1 MILISPILVA
11 VGFSSSKLYLWS
23 DLRSKK
29 LLKESTL
36 IYKETIKDIETVQNL
51 TLESI
56 CFEKFANSLL
66 VPNM

>member
-1 MILISPILVA
+1 MILISPILLA
-11 VGFSSSKLYLWS
+11 VGFSSSKLYLWN

-36 IYKETIKDIETVQNL
+36 IYKETIKEIETVQNL